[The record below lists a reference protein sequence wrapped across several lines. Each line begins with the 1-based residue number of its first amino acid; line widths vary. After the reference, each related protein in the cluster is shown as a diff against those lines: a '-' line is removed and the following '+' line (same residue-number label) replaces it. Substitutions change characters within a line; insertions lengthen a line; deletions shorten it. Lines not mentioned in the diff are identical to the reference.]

1 MKTEVA
7 ALGLAIV
14 IFWGIWGFLYKL
26 GISKLGLGKAL
37 LWSSMTYGLTNVI
50 LISFL
55 LQRGISLSGSGSW
68 LIVAGSIF
76 ATAGSLLFLLAL
88 QKYPVSIVLPLTAL
102 YPAVSVVLGIL
113 ILREELKPASA
124 VGILLAIAAGYLLS
138 R

>member
-7 ALGLAIV
+7 TLGLVII

-26 GISKLGLGKAL
+26 GISKIGLGRAL
-37 LWSSMTYGLTNVI
+37 LWSSMTYGLTNLI
-50 LISFL
+50 IISFL
-55 LQRGISLSGSGSW
+55 LHRGISLSGSGSW

-76 ATAGSLLFLLAL
+76 ATAGSLLFLFAL

-113 ILREELKPASA
+113 ILREELKPLSA
-124 VGILLAIAAGYLLS
+124 VGILLAIVAGYLLS
-138 R
+138 K

>member
-1 MKTEVA
+1 MKTEIAV
-7 ALGLAIV
+7 LGLAII

-37 LWSSMTYGLTNVI
+37 LWSSITYGLTNLI
-50 LISFL
+50 IISFL
-55 LQRGISLSGSGSW
+55 LHRGISFSGSGSW
-68 LIVAGSIF
+68 HIVAGSLF
-76 ATAGSLLFLLAL
+76 ATIGSLLFLFAL

-113 ILREELKPASA
+113 ILREELKPANV